1 MTTPQVWV
9 STTSPQIDYDG
20 QTPGEHRELVGAINT
35 SQESDFH
42 TYIQV
47 LLGLRQTPCGRPEF
61 YLDGDPDSSW
71 VQATD
76 RKPFWVAID
85 PWGEMR
91 PHIHGARPTYFVSSA
106 SCRHP
111 FDSTGTR
118 TSSRTDR
125 ETDQDS
131 DSLETNER
139 GSSYKMGAD
148 GRLTGICGGV
158 YLRLSS
164 DCYGAVRSLPPIA
177 VAVFQVR
184 HE

>member
-9 STTSPQIDYDG
+9 STTSPHIDYDG
-20 QTPGEHRELVGAINT
+20 QTPGEHWELVGEINT

-47 LLGLRQTPCGRPEF
+47 LLGLRQTTRGRPEF

-91 PHIHGARPTYFVSSA
+91 THIHGARPTYFVSSA
-106 SCRHP
+106 QAVVTSLTRRPPEPHP
-111 FDSTGTR
+111 GLTVKPIKVPIR
-118 TSSRTDR
+118 
-125 ETDQDS
+125 
-131 DSLETNER
+131 LKPTNGEVFT
-139 GSSYKMGAD
+139 KWEQAD
-148 GRLTGICGGV
+148 
-158 YLRLSS
+158 
-164 DCYGAVRSLPPIA
+164 A
-177 VAVFQVR
+177 
-184 HE
+184 